1 MNTSLE
7 QSERKKPRGNDQKEV
22 KFYKSMYPSVVVKQ
36 NYTRVIH
43 FHYTKLHTAHFRP
56 GLTYNT

>member
-7 QSERKKPRGNDQKEV
+7 QSERKNLGNDQKEV
-22 KFYKSMYPSVVVKQ
+22 KFYKSTYPSVVVKQ

-43 FHYTKLHTAHFRP
+43 FHYTKLHTAHFRLA
-56 GLTYNT
+56 LTYNT